1 MHDTP
6 HPLKAVTGLQELGF
20 EGFCPVKD
28 LRASSGRSPAPATIG
43 VYLVIREQKDRPKF
57 LDPGTGGYFQ
67 GQDPNV
73 SIDELANNWV
83 EDALI
88 IYVGSSSNLQRR
100 IKQLILFGSGKDV
113 GHRGGKLMWQIADA
127 EDFKICW
134 KPVADKKQG
143 KKLVLVEF
151 KRAHQGRRPFANL
164 QG

>member
-1 MHDTP
+1 MYDTT
-6 HPLKAVTGLQELGF
+6 HPLKAVTGLQKLGF

-28 LRASSGRSPAPATIG
+28 LRASSGRSPAPTTNG
-43 VYLVIREQKDRPKF
+43 VCLVIREQKDRPKF
-57 LDPGTGGYFQ
+57 LDPGTGGYFK
-67 GQDPNV
+67 GRDPNV
-73 SIDELANNWV
+73 SIDELENNWV

-100 IKQLILFGSGKDV
+100 IEQLIRFGRGENV
-113 GHRGGKLMWQIADA
+113 GHYGGRLMWQIADA
-127 EDFKICW
+127 EDFKVCW
-134 KPVADKKQG
+134 KPVANKTQG